1 MDRYED
7 FEALRIAL
15 SENIDRAMV
24 HHWGKVNK
32 TRLRAKAGL
41 GQGTYDRIKDP
52 TKDIQLGV
60 VHRIGELF
68 GLDAWQLLSP
78 NMDPAKPPVCR
89 AMSPLAAEAARALD
103 QIPSE
108 QLRRQLHAMIEQL
121 ALENPHAAP
130 VQPSPSPKPVRQKHR

>member
-32 TRLRAKAGL
+32 TRL
-41 GQGTYDRIKDP
+41 P